1 MRPSLPIRR
10 LTVALIATV
19 QSLAVG
25 GLATA
30 TPVSD
35 EPAHSVE
42 AENPNVPAGF
52 DRRQQAIDERLAA
65 GDVAVWAGHYYDG
78 EGLGRYIDLWIAPDA
93 GATMT
98 WRGHFGLL
106 NADHGTVVESANGA
120 IRIHY
125 AKQNE
130 ERKFFRFPD
139 ELVPIAWTD
148 RLYLIPPERIAEF
161 ASAINHGDEPRL
173 AVRGRFLLRQGDN
186 DKPVTGLP
194 ALPSSVRA
202 HVRREA
208 VEVRVTSAELIWSSY
223 AEGGCAERYRL
234 RIEPVT
240 AATPPLFVGEQLTK
254 PGVPFSVADV
264 TALHGESADAEFLR
278 EACTMVEAPKIGDRF
293 TTGAYRAASPADR

>member
-1 MRPSLPIRR
+1 MRPHLPTRR
-10 LTVALIATV
+10 LAVAIVATF
-19 QSLAVG
+19 QPLAVG
-25 GLATA
+25 VLSAA
-30 TPVSD
+30 TPASD
-35 EPAHSVE
+35 KPAHSVE
-42 AENPNVPAGF
+42 AEKPHVPAGF

-65 GDVAVWAGHYYDG
+65 GNLPAWAGRYYEG
-78 EGLGRYIDLWIAPDA
+78 EGLGVYIDLWIAPDV

-106 NADHGTVVESANGA
+106 NADHGTVVESANGS

-130 ERKFFRFPD
+130 ATRYFRFPD
-139 ELVPIAWTD
+139 ELVPIAWAD
-148 RLYLIPPERIAEF
+148 RQYLIPPDRIAEF
-161 ASAINHGDEPRL
+161 ASAINHRDEPRPTMG
-173 AVRGRFLLRQGDN
+173 GRFLLRQGDN

-194 ALPSSVRA
+194 ALPPSVQA

-208 VEVRVTSAELIWSSY
+208 IEVRVASAKLIWFSY

-264 TALHGESADAEFLR
+264 TAWHGESADAEFLR

-293 TTGAYRAASPADR
+293 TTGAYDAAGPAGR